1 MTNETL
7 IEITAR
13 LSDVQELIAR
23 GRHQDAVDLLNETK
37 LELWHRSHQDSDPAL
52 TFDAWLE
59 KNNLFF
65 STGNPSK

>member
-23 GRHQDAVDLLNETK
+23 GSLQAAVDLLNDTK
-37 LELWHRSHQDSDPAL
+37 AELWHRSHQESEPAL

-65 STGNPSK
+65 ADGNPNR